1 MGANGSETAANLVAS
16 ARERRDLSQRE
27 LARAAGVPQS
37 TVSMIESGKQQPS
50 VAMLERLLAAA
61 GFTLNTRLVNA
72 VAPSVLLAR
81 HRERVKATIAE
92 YPVADVWVFG
102 SIARG
107 DDHAGSDVDL
117 LVELKPGATVVD
129 ILGLDEALAALLGCP
144 VDVVTTSEIAA
155 NHLLRRGVN
164 RHRRPLAA

>member
-1 MGANGSETAANLVAS
+1 MGTQRSEAAASLVAS
-16 ARERRDLSQRE
+16 ARARRELSQRE

-61 GFTLNTRLVNA
+61 GFTLDTRLVNA

-81 HRERVKATIAE
+81 HHERVMAMLAD
-92 YPVADVWVFG
+92 YPVADAWVFG
-102 SIARG
+102 SVARG

-129 ILGLDEALAALLGCP
+129 ILGLDEALSALLGCP
-144 VDVVTTSEIAA
+144 VDVVTTSEIES